1 MPAAELKNGVKVF
14 YAKNRKAFR
23 AWLEK
28 NHAKENNVWLILYN
42 KSSATKSIS
51 YVEAV
56 EEALCFGWIDS
67 KPNKRDGESRYQ
79 YFAKRKP
86 TGVWSSINK
95 DRIEKLTAQGLMTSA
110 GLAAIEQA
118 KKNGSWNTLD
128 RIDKMEIP
136 KDLADAL
143 AKNKKA
149 SENFKAFAPSSKKI
163 ILNWIYSAKR
173 PETRQQR
180 VTDTVQLAAKGIKA
194 NHYRPKQDG

>member
-1 MPAAELKNGVKVF
+1 MPAAELKNGVKVL

-23 AWLEK
+23 TWLEK
-28 NHAKENNVWLILYN
+28 NHEKEKNVWLVLYN
-42 KSSATKSIS
+42 KSSATKSIE

-67 KPNKRDGESRYQ
+67 KPNKRDSESRYQ

-95 DRIEKLTAQGLMTSA
+95 QRIEKLVEQSLMTKA
-110 GLAAIEQA
+110 GLAAIDQA
-118 KKNGSWNTLD
+118 KKNGSWNALD
-128 RIDKMEIP
+128 RIDKIEIP
-136 KDLADAL
+136 PDLADAL

-149 SENFKAFAPSSKKI
+149 ADQFKSFAPSSKKI
-163 ILNWIYSAKR
+163 ILNWIYNAKR
-173 PETRQQR
+173 PETRKQR
-180 VTDTVQLAAKGIKA
+180 VTDTVKLAAKGIRA

>member
-23 AWLEK
+23 TWLEK
-28 NHAKENNVWLILYN
+28 NHEKEKNVWLILYN
-42 KSSATKSIS
+42 KTSATKSIS

-67 KPNKRDGESRYQ
+67 KPNKRDNESRYQ

-86 TGVWSSINK
+86 SGVWSSINK
-95 DRIEKLTAQGLMTSA
+95 ERIEKLIKQGLMTKA
-110 GLAAIEQA
+110 GLAAIGQA
-118 KKNGSWNTLD
+118 KKNGSWNALD
-128 RIDKMEIP
+128 KIDKIEIP
-136 KDLADAL
+136 KDLEDAL

-149 SENFKAFAPSSKKI
+149 SDNFKTFAPSSKKI

-173 PETRQQR
+173 PETRKQR
-180 VTDTVQLAAKGIKA
+180 VVDTVQLAAKGIRA

>member
-23 AWLEK
+23 SWLEK
-28 NHAKENNVWLILYN
+28 NHAKEKSVWLVLYN

-67 KPNKRDGESRYQ
+67 KPNKRDPESRYQ
-79 YFAKRKP
+79 YFTKRKP

-95 DRIEKLTAQGLMTSA
+95 ERIEKLAEKGLMTEA

-118 KKNGSWNTLD
+118 KKNGSWNALD
-128 RIDKMEIP
+128 KIDKIEIP
-136 KDLADAL
+136 KDLEDAL

-149 SENFKAFAPSSKKI
+149 TGNFNTFAPSSKKI
-163 ILNWIYSAKR
+163 ILSWIYNAKR
-173 PETRQQR
+173 TETRKQR
-180 VTDTVQLAAKGIKA
+180 VAETVKLAARGIKA

>member
-23 AWLEK
+23 TWLEK
-28 NHAKENNVWLILYN
+28 NHDKEKNVWLILHN
-42 KSSATKSIS
+42 KTSASKSIS

-67 KPNKRDGESRYQ
+67 KANKRDGESRYQ

-86 TGVWSSINK
+86 NGVWSGINK
-95 DRIEKLTAQGLMTSA
+95 ERIEKLITQGLMTKA
-110 GLAAIEQA
+110 GLAVIEQA
-118 KKNGSWNTLD
+118 KKNGSWNAHD
-128 RIDKMEIP
+128 KIDKIEIP

-149 SENFKAFAPSSKKI
+149 SDNFKTFAPSSKKI

-173 PETRQQR
+173 PETREQR
-180 VTDTVQLAAKGIKA
+180 VVDTVQLAAKGIRA